1 LARRPAPGILLSM
14 DTERLPLAP
23 LSREEC
29 LALMASV
36 SLGRIIFTRRALPAV
51 ELVCFALD
59 NADIVIAAGAL
70 AAVTHGAV
78 VAFQADD
85 LDPVSRV
92 GWTVTAIGQS
102 REVTEQHEIDRLLQV
117 GLGVWPP
124 GEREREHFIRISPG
138 ILTGSR
144 LQGL

>member
-1 LARRPAPGILLSM
+1 LAWRPAPGILLSM

-59 NADIVIAAGAL
+59 NAEIVIAAGAL
-70 AAVTHGAV
+70 AAATHGAV

-102 REVTEQHEIDRLLQV
+102 REVTEQHEIDRLLRI
-117 GLGVWPP
+117 GLSAWPP
-124 GEREREHFIRISPG
+124 VQQERFIRVSPG
-138 ILTGSR
+138 ILTGTR
-144 LQGL
+144 L